1 MRFGW
6 CFLSA
11 FALTGCT
18 SQPDIVPNG
27 IVSNNPCIDSVL
39 AEIALPGQVTAVSMY
54 SHDPDSASAPLAWSS
69 HLPAIGSG
77 AEELLLAKPKI
88 VLTGNLASSGANAL
102 LARAGVNTVAVG
114 VAPTMEDDLK
124 QIRTLAAAIDRV
136 DAGEALISRIQKSLP
151 NNQISGRP
159 VSAII
164 WQNGGFVA
172 GKGTLQDELLARQG
186 FRNASAQYGLA
197 SWGVL
202 PLETLLRHPPQVIF
216 MPTMAKGADARAL
229 NARQK
234 LLDHLG
240 ERTRIVDFPDKL
252 LFCGGPTIIKVSAIL
267 SKTRA
272 SFSSTAQNGIR

>member
-6 CFLSA
+6 CILPA
-11 FALTGCT
+11 FAIAGCT
-18 SQPDIVPNG
+18 SQPAVVPNG

-54 SHDPDSASAPLAWSS
+54 SHDPDNASAPLNWSTQM
-69 HLPAIGSG
+69 PAIGSG
-77 AEELLLAKPKI
+77 AEELLLARPKL
-88 VLTGNLASSGANAL
+88 VLTGNLASTGANAL
-102 LARAGVNTVAVG
+102 LARAGLKTVAVG
-114 VAPTMEDDLK
+114 VAPTLEDDMD
-124 QIRTLAAAIDRV
+124 QIRTLAAAIGRA

-151 NNQISGRP
+151 YNQISGPP

-172 GKGTLQDELLARQG
+172 GKGTLQDAVLERHG

-202 PLETLLRHPPQVIF
+202 PLETLLRNPPQVIF
-216 MPTMAKGADARAL
+216 MPTAAKGADARAL
-229 NARQK
+229 TARQK
-234 LLDHLG
+234 LLDYLG
-240 ERTRIVDFPDKL
+240 NRTQIVDFPDKL

-267 SKTRA
+267 SKTRE
-272 SFSSTAQNGIR
+272 SFSATAQNGVQ

>member
-6 CFLSA
+6 CILSA
-11 FALTGCT
+11 FTLAGCT
-18 SQPDIVPNG
+18 SQPEIMPNG

-69 HLPAIGSG
+69 QLPAIGSG
-77 AEELLLAKPKI
+77 AEELLLARPKI

-102 LARAGVNTVAVG
+102 LARAGVETVAVG
-114 VAPTMEDDLK
+114 VAPTVEDDMD
-124 QIRTLAAAIDRV
+124 QIRTLAIAIGRV

-151 NNQISGRP
+151 NNQISARP

-172 GKGTLQDELLARQG
+172 GKGTLQDELLARHG
-186 FRNASAQYGLA
+186 FRNASAKYGLQ

-202 PLETLLRHPPQVIF
+202 PLETLLRNPPEVIF
-216 MPTMAKGADARAL
+216 MPTAAKGEDSRAL

-240 ERTRIVDFPDKL
+240 KRTRIVDFPDRL

>member
-6 CFLSA
+6 CVLSA

-54 SHDPDSASAPLAWSS
+54 SHYPDSASAPLAWSS
-69 HLPAIGSG
+69 QLPAIGSG

-102 LARAGVNTVAVG
+102 LARAGVKTVAVG
-114 VAPTMEDDLK
+114 VAPTVEDDMD

-136 DAGEALISRIQKSLP
+136 DAGDALISRIQKSLP
-151 NNQISGRP
+151 YNQISARP

-172 GKGTLQDELLARQG
+172 GKGTLQDELLARHG
-186 FRNASAQYGLA
+186 FRNASAQYGLQ

-202 PLETLLRHPPQVIF
+202 PLETLLRDPPQVIF
-216 MPTMAKGADARAL
+216 MPTAAKGADSRAL

-240 ERTRIVDFPDKL
+240 KRTRIVDFPDKL

-272 SFSSTAQNGIR
+272 SYSSTARNGIR

>member
-1 MRFGW
+1 MRFG
-6 CFLSA
+6 CCVLSA

-18 SQPDIVPNG
+18 SQPEIVPNG

-54 SHDPDSASAPLAWSS
+54 SHDPDSASAPLTWSS
-69 HLPAIGSG
+69 QLPAIGSG
-77 AEELLLAKPKI
+77 AEELLLAKPKL
-88 VLTGNLASSGANAL
+88 VLTGNLASSGTNAL
-102 LARAGVNTVAVG
+102 LARAGVKTVAVG
-114 VAPTMEDDLK
+114 VAPTMEDDID

-172 GKGTLQDELLARQG
+172 GKGTLQDELLAQHG

-202 PLETLLRHPPQVIF
+202 PLETLLRNPPQVIF

-229 NARQK
+229 NTRQK

-240 ERTRIVDFPDKL
+240 ERTRIVDFPDRL

-272 SFSSTAQNGIR
+272 SFSSTAQNGVR